1 MLLPSEKGLHTSTTL
16 VDKARTL
23 FAREPVDYQ
32 VAEKKGD
39 ESMKVQRKDLVEQ
52 NANPLAAA
60 KEIVPSVEVTTTY
73 ENTLLKHLRY
83 AETNAASATAAAPL
97 TGNELHGR
105 LLSEYR
111 KLYPKVNLSDDAE
124 AAASIKAFLRDEKCR
139 GERILLAMRLGQW
152 EQATLQMYSGVHIQ
166 PISKANSDFPTR
178 DVFRVG
184 ANNGLVDVQHMMDVS
199 IPASVARGVTH
210 LAAGAFFWTGVGR
223 KFLQNVPNM
232 HAIEQFSRDITEA
245 QRQPH
250 NWYKVAYDKLQ
261 PGHLTEGQEKFLKFS
276 LGNKYSTTPDRGDQ
290 REITDR
296 ILTLADA
303 RVELE
308 EKTGRS
314 LCDIHVDLLKDPTPA
329 TPDRPGQ
336 TSVVIGGRTLYA
348 GRPFVPGVP
357 GSTHREYADAR
368 ALHFKGDVQATG
380 VDVLQQTA
388 GELGVKDGSLDKL
401 KEQVDEK
408 IKKEKEKKEADTL
421 YAQAKANADARIA
434 MASADKKLTAA
445 ERAALEDPIK
455 KSIAELDKIIAGVQ
469 VEKRLKD
476 EMDNQETAIK
486 SIRAEIAQHNKD
498 HDVKLEE
505 YIDPDEGNSES
516 IAHFKKT
523 RIETEEKQDGLIH
536 DAEKEKYKILDKFSK
551 DKSAKDKEIADAE
564 SKYEQ
569 AKNKYDSDRKY
580 FERLIADKEK
590 ARMVKQIAPALI
602 TAIGT
607 EITEIIKKIDALKQ
621 PDIDPVTKVKKD
633 LTDLITE
640 KDIKVR
646 EEDEKIATAK
656 KTKETEL
663 AKIDAEIKRR
673 NDAIAEPTAVAFLS
687 RLNETKNKFSNA
699 KTQRTLNRNG
709 NGWDDDLAKP
719 LTTLAAGGAPGV
731 PVMSVEDATD
741 EKAKRQE
748 ELKLVGKPDRYDEH
762 AKTACEIVLKVIT
775 DKEAIE
781 TRLAN
786 AAGAEPAPVDLR
798 FTSGFPLE
806 MSPIYIKVLQVLAG
820 EDICMITRK
829 DDLKKWTDAL
839 SPQEV
844 FYVLGWANPF
854 ADRPTQIADAKA
866 LNRDDINK
874 VRDSLLSNAR
884 LGSIWT
890 NNPNVRTN
898 AADIEKRIPDAT
910 IIKQLAIPK
919 SPENI
924 NLDYIMKKIY
934 AYRDT
939 AQLCSDLVDLMA
951 SLKPPEIVTPE
962 QAKAYAIEIDKR
974 RKLLL
979 EAI

>member
-1 MLLPSEKGLHTSTTL
+1 
-16 VDKARTL
+16 
-23 FAREPVDYQ
+23 
-32 VAEKKGD
+32 
-39 ESMKVQRKDLVEQ
+39 MKVKRKDLVEQ
-52 NANPLAAA
+52 SADPRAAA
-60 KEIVPSVEVTTTY
+60 KEVVPSVEVTTTY
-73 ENTLLKHLRY
+73 ENTLLKHLRF
-83 AETNAASATAAAPL
+83 AESTKSPANL
-97 TGNELHGR
+97 IHGQ

-199 IPASVARGVTH
+199 IPASVARGATH
-210 LAAGAFFWTGVGR
+210 IAAWAFGWTGVGR

-232 HAIEQFSRDITEA
+232 HAIEQYSRDVTEA

-250 NWYKVAYDKLQ
+250 NWYKVAYDKLNPNNFTQ
-261 PGHLTEGQEKFLKFS
+261 GQESFLKYS
-276 LGNKYSTTPDRGDQ
+276 LGDKYNTTSDRGDL

-314 LCDIHVDLLKDPTPA
+314 LCDIQVDLLKPVEPA
-329 TPDRPGQ
+329 R
-336 TSVVIGGRTLYA
+336 A
-348 GRPFVPGVP
+348 G
-357 GSTHREYADAR
+357 ADAAGMAITIPGDTYR
-368 ALHFKGDVQATG
+368 AYAEQRGLHFKGDRLNPAG
-380 VDVLQQTA
+380 GNVLGQSVA
-388 GELGVKDGSLDKL
+388 ELIHHGSLDKL

-421 YAQAKANADARIA
+421 YAQAKANAEARKE
-434 MASADKKLTAA
+434 MASKDKTLTAA

-455 KSIAELDKIIAGVQ
+455 KSIVDLDKLIAGVQ

-486 SIRAEIAQHNKD
+486 RVRAEIAQHNKD

-505 YIDPDEGNSES
+505 YVDPDEGNSES

-523 RIETEEKQDGLIH
+523 RIETAEKQDGLIH
-536 DAEKEKYKILDKFSK
+536 DAEKEKYMILDKFSK

-607 EITEIIKKIDALKQ
+607 EITEIINKIDALKQ

-673 NDAIAEPTAVAFLS
+673 NDAIAEPTAASLLTQLS
-687 RLNETKNKFSNA
+687 EAQKKLSFA
-699 KTQRTLNRNG
+699 KTNRILNRNS
-709 NGWDDDLAKP
+709 NGWDPDLSKGLITVA
-719 LTTLAAGGAPGV
+719 TAATPGV
-731 PVMSVEDATD
+731 SVMSVEEATD
-741 EKAKRQE
+741 EKAKKE
-748 ELKLVGKPDRYDEH
+748 KELKLVGKPDRYDEH
-762 AKTACEIVLKVIT
+762 AKSVCEIVLRVIA

-781 TRLAN
+781 ARLAN
-786 AAGAEPAPVDLR
+786 AAGAEPAVCDARYADGGALR
-798 FTSGFPLE
+798 
-806 MSPIYIKVLQVLAG
+806 MSPIYMKVLQVLAG
-820 EDICMITRK
+820 EDITMLSRK

-839 SPQEV
+839 PPEAV
-844 FYVLGWANPF
+844 FRLLGPPVNTILPF
-854 ADRPTQIADAKA
+854 NNAAFGAPAVTMAEGIGRAEIELVRKKLLTDAQTGMAGAIDLPTRNRIKA
-866 LNRDDINK
+866 LESIPF
-874 VRDSLLSNAR
+874 DSVLAASLAVLTNPPNPQNDYLNTLLR
-884 LGSIWT
+884 R
-890 NNPNVRTN
+890 V
-898 AADIEKRIPDAT
+898 
-910 IIKQLAIPK
+910 
-919 SPENI
+919 
-924 NLDYIMKKIY
+924 Y
-934 AYRDT
+934 AYRDIADLTEKIKPLTT
-939 AQLCSDLVDLMA
+939 ATT
-951 SLKPPEIVTPE
+951 PPLTD
-962 QAKAYAIEIDKR
+962 ATFKAYAIEIDRR

-979 EAI
+979 DAI